1 MTEVVRFFVSGMP
14 VTQGS
19 KTVRQHAGKAW
30 LVDVNDKSLKAWRY
44 LINKVAA
51 EAMDTA
57 GRQPLDTAVEV
68 HATFYLPKPE
78 SVKRLYPHVMP
89 DVDKLLRALFDSLQ
103 PCFVNDSRVTH
114 VTAAKEYANDLGPG
128 VLVTILEKN

>member
-1 MTEVVRFFVSGMP
+1 MSFFVPGIP

-19 KTVRQHAGKAW
+19 KDVRQHGGKAW
-30 LVDVNDKSLKAWRY
+30 LVDVKSKSLKQWRNS
-44 LINKVAA
+44 INKVAA
-51 EAMDTA
+51 EAMEKA
-57 GRQPLDTAVEV
+57 QHQPLDTAVEV
-68 HATFYLPKPE
+68 HAIFYLPKPA

-103 PCFVNDSRVTH
+103 PCFVNDSRVTN
-114 VTAAKEYANDLGPG
+114 VTAAKEYATDLGPG